1 MTIQDYI
8 KEINAQYRTGNAR
21 EHAYRPMLQQLL
33 GDMLPKFVVTNEPA
47 RVECGAPDFI
57 ISTRKDNLPVFFIEA
72 KDIDDTDLDGRRE
85 HREQFNRYRQS
96 LDHIIFTDYLD
107 FHLYENGEWV
117 KNVRLAEIHGDK
129 ICLNIN
135 AISDF
140 ESLVAHIADTRPQ
153 PITSASRLAQ
163 QMAAKARMLAET
175 IKTAFE
181 KAGEDNDA
189 FYANRQ
195 LQSQLD
201 AFHSVLIH
209 DLTPEDFAN
218 IYAQTVAYGMF
229 AARLHDD
236 TPEDFSRQEAATL
249 IPKSNPF
256 LRKIFQQIAG
266 YDLDPRIA
274 WIVDDLVS
282 IFLATDVGKVMKNYS
297 HNERHNDP
305 MIHFYE
311 DFLTAF
317 NPKERRAKGVFYTPQ
332 PVVQFIVRAVDEILQ
347 RDFNL
352 PDGLADHS
360 KIRHEV
366 LNEQATKGNQMIS
379 KEMHRVQILD
389 PATGTGTFLAEAV
402 NYIYDKFRGMQGMW
416 QSYVDEHLLPRLHGF
431 EILMASY
438 AIAHLKLDMLLSE
451 TGYKHLS
458 DRRLKI
464 YLTNSL
470 EECHPETGTLF
481 STWLS
486 DEANEANRIKRD
498 CPVMV
503 MMGNPPYSISSSN
516 KSEWITSLIEDYKQ
530 NLNERNIQPLS
541 DDYIKFIRL
550 AQDYVERTGEGV
562 MAYISNNSFIDGII
576 HREMRHQLLLAYDE
590 IYIVN
595 LHGNARKKEVAPDG
609 GKDENVFDIM
619 QGVSINIFIRKPNHQ
634 NGQLGKVH
642 YKDLFGTREE
652 KYSYL
657 IENDF
662 VNVDWIDVDYQKPE
676 YFFVPKNFGLKD
688 EYEEGVKIDE
698 LMPTNACGIVSGR
711 DKLLVGFTKE
721 EAKLTIN
728 NFEKMTEKEWRDK
741 YDVIDNSDWT
751 YQNAKNNIKNAFVV
765 DILYRPFDIRNVIY
779 SQNKGVLS
787 RPRYDIM
794 KHMISKNNLSICIC
808 RQQRVYDFQHIT
820 ISKYITDK
828 CTVSNLPSEAG
839 YQFPLYLYPN
849 SNSSE
854 KVPNL
859 NPEEWKKFDVA
870 VGRGTSPEEVLAY
883 VYAVLH
889 SPSYR
894 ERYKE
899 FLKVDFPRIPLPE
912 DAESFERLVKIGQ
925 QLIDLHL
932 MKDAGRWNLQ
942 TTFPEAGSQQVER
955 YKYID
960 GCVWIN
966 ETQYFGNV
974 PESAWQFYIGGYQPA
989 QKWLKDRVGRTLSF
1003 DEIRHYMQIVH
1014 ALAETGR
1021 VMRG

>member
-1 MTIQDYI
+1 MTIQEYI

-72 KDIDDTDLDGRRE
+72 KDINDTDLDGRRE

-107 FHLYENGEWV
+107 FHLYENGEWI

-129 ICLNIN
+129 ICLNVN
-135 AISDF
+135 ALSDF

-181 KAGEDNDA
+181 KAGEDDES

-201 AFHSVLIH
+201 AFRSVLIH

-297 HNERHNDP
+297 HDERHNDP

-311 DFLTAF
+311 DFLSAF
-317 NPKERRAKGVFYTPQ
+317 NPKERKAKGVFYTPQ

-366 LNEQATKGNQMIS
+366 LNEQATKGKQMIS

-402 NYIYDKFRGMQGMW
+402 HQIYDKFRGMQGMW

-470 EECHPETGTLF
+470 EECHPDTGTLF

-576 HREMRHQLLLAYDE
+576 HREMRHQLLLVYDD

-662 VNVDWIDVDYQKPE
+662 VNVDWIDVDCQKPE
-676 YFFVPKNFGLKD
+676 YFFVPKDAGLKE
-688 EYEEGVKIDE
+688 EYELCVNIEKLYGLSSSGVKTHHDKE
-698 LMPTNACGIVSGR
+698 LVSINKFKTENNNAY
-711 DKLLVGFTKE
+711 T
-721 EAKLTIN
+721 
-728 NFEKMTEKEWRDK
+728 
-741 YDVIDNSDWT
+741 
-751 YQNAKNNIKNAFVV
+751 
-765 DILYRPFDIRNVIY
+765 YRPFDDQWIDYDLNKVVRHRFKFMQHLLKENISLILGPQGQAVGTMQWNVIF
-779 SQNKGVLS
+779 
-787 RPRYDIM
+787 
-794 KHMISKNNLSICIC
+794 ISNHLVDTNVFYRGGGI
-808 RQQRVYDFQHIT
+808 V
-820 ISKYITDK
+820 
-828 CTVSNLPSEAG
+828 
-839 YQFPLYLYPN
+839 FPLYLYPN

-854 KVPNL
+854 KIPNL
-859 NPEEWKKFDVA
+859 NPEEWRKFDVA

-912 DAESFERLVKIGQ
+912 NAESFEHLVKIGY

-932 MKDAGRWNLQ
+932 MKDANRWNLR
-942 TTFPEAGSQQVER
+942 TTFPEAGSQQIEK

-974 PESAWQFYIGGYQPA
+974 PESAWRFYIGGYQPA

-1003 DEIRHYMQIVH
+1003 NEIRHYMQIVH
-1014 ALAETGR
+1014 ALAETER
-1021 VMRG
+1021 VMSG